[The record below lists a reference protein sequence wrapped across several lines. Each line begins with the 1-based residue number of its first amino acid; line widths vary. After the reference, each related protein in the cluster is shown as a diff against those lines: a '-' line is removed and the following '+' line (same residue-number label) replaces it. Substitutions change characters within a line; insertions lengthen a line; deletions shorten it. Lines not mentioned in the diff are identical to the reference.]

1 MTGAGTPNPFPLILP
16 ESLVLGQLSASL
28 GSFIKATAWEVGEM
42 FDAVL
47 APAFGADWLSEQFG
61 GVYTPNLHDP
71 DFVFDW
77 HSPDSILW
85 QALPPYSADLKNRFG
100 NARRT
105 RNRWEHEAAKQNVN
119 SFLNGVDQLRRL
131 ADPLSLDVAS
141 YGPAL
146 LDRAKLLHKAGGVLP
161 PSESELELQRRK
173 EQAEEA
179 RREAEEALKM
189 ADEAAAVANQLGV
202 RAAEDLKAKEQA
214 MQQLAQ
220 AKADLEKLEREL
232 ALAGRVNRQAVTEPA
247 DDLEPG
253 APWGELPLGIR
264 TLTLKANMVDLM
276 DRTTQTLLSQ
286 QMGSVASDAA
296 ARWLEIIPGG
306 GLVHLTP
313 AGHAA
318 GQVNGVYLY
327 LGRLDFESKP
337 GAPNA
342 LHHGGKER

>member
-1 MTGAGTPNPFPLILP
+1 MTTAGASNPFPLILP
-16 ESLVLGQLSASL
+16 ESLVLGQLSAAL
-28 GSFIKATAWEVGEM
+28 GSFIKAAAWEVGEL

-47 APAFGADWLSEQFG
+47 APAYGVDWLSENFG

-71 DFVFDW
+71 DFVFNW
-77 HSPDSILW
+77 HQPDSILW
-85 QALPPYSADLKNRFG
+85 QALPPYSPDLKNRFG

-105 RNRWEHEAAKQNVN
+105 RNRWEHETAKQNVH

-131 ADPLSLDVAS
+131 ADPLTLNVAS

-146 LDRAKLLHKAGGVLP
+146 LERAKLLHKAGGVLP
-161 PSESELELQRRK
+161 PSESELELQRQK

-179 RREAEEALKM
+179 RREAEEAVKT
-189 ADEAAAVANQLGV
+189 ANEATAAADQLGAK
-202 RAAEDLKAKEQA
+202 AAEASKAKEQA
-214 MQQLAQ
+214 VQQLARVQ
-220 AKADLEKLEREL
+220 AELEMLEREL
-232 ALAGRVNRQAVTEPA
+232 ALAGRTSRQALTEPA

-253 APWGELPLGIR
+253 EPWGDLPLGIR

-286 QMGSVASDAA
+286 QMGSVASEAA
-296 ARWLEIIPGG
+296 ARWLEIIPSG

-318 GQVNGVYLY
+318 GQVDGVYLY
-327 LGRLDFESKP
+327 LGRLDMES
-337 GAPNA
+337 GA
-342 LHHGGKER
+342 

>member
-1 MTGAGTPNPFPLILP
+1 MTGADVSNPFPLILP
-16 ESLVLGQLSASL
+16 ESLVLGQLSAAL
-28 GSFIKATAWEVGEM
+28 GSFIKATAWEVGEL
-42 FDAVL
+42 FDAAL
-47 APAFGADWLSEQFG
+47 APAFGTDWLSEQFG

-71 DFVFDW
+71 DFVFNW
-77 HSPDSILW
+77 HQPDSILW
-85 QALPPYSADLKNRFG
+85 QALPPYSPDLKNRFG

-105 RNRWEHEAAKQNVN
+105 RNRWEHEAAKQNVH

-146 LDRAKLLHKAGGVLP
+146 LERAKLLHKAGGVLP
-161 PSESELELQRRK
+161 PSESELELQQQK
-173 EQAEEA
+173 EQAEDA
-179 RREAEEALKM
+179 RREAEEAVRM
-189 ADEAAAVANQLGV
+189 ATEAAAAADRLGAK
-202 RAAEDLKAKEQA
+202 AAEASKAKEQA

-220 AKADLEKLEREL
+220 VQADLEMLEREL
-232 ALAGRVNRQAVTEPA
+232 ALAARANRQALTEPA

-286 QMGSVASDAA
+286 QMGSVASEAA
-296 ARWLEIIPGG
+296 DRWLEIIPGG

-327 LGRLDFESKP
+327 LGRLDLDPEPDAS
-337 GAPNA
+337 N
-342 LHHGGKER
+342 LTHHGGSGR

>member
-1 MTGAGTPNPFPLILP
+1 MTSPDASNPFPLILP
-16 ESLVLGQLSASL
+16 ESLVLGQLSAAL
-28 GSFIKATAWEVGEM
+28 GSFIKAAAWEVGEL

-47 APAFGADWLSEQFG
+47 APAFGTDWLSEYFG
-61 GVYTPNLHDP
+61 GVYKPNLHDP
-71 DFVFDW
+71 DFVFNW
-77 HSPDSILW
+77 HQPDSILW
-85 QALPPYSADLKNRFG
+85 QALPPYSPDLKNRFG

-105 RNRWEHEAAKQNVN
+105 RNRWEHETAKQNVH

-131 ADPLSLDVAS
+131 ADPLTLDVAS

-146 LDRAKLLHKAGGVLP
+146 MERAKLLHKAGGVLP
-161 PSESELELQRRK
+161 PSESELELQRQK

-189 ADEAAAVANQLGV
+189 ANEAAAAANQLGEK
-202 RAAEDLKAKEQA
+202 AAEASKAKEQA
-214 MQQLAQ
+214 VQQLAQ
-220 AKADLEKLEREL
+220 VQAELEMLEREL
-232 ALAGRVNRQAVTEPA
+232 AQAGRASRQSLTEPA

-253 APWGELPLGIR
+253 APWGDLPLGIR

-286 QMGSVASDAA
+286 QMGPIATEAA
-296 ARWLEIIPGG
+296 ARWLRILRNG

-318 GQVNGVYLY
+318 GQLDGVYVY
-327 LGRLDFESKP
+327 LGRLDQS
-337 GAPNA
+337 
-342 LHHGGKER
+342 

>member
-1 MTGAGTPNPFPLILP
+1 MTGAGVPNPFPLILP
-16 ESLVLGQLSASL
+16 ESLVLGQLSAAL
-28 GSFIKATAWEVGEM
+28 GSFIKATAWEVGEL

-47 APAFGADWLSEQFG
+47 APAYGADWLCEQFG

-71 DFVFDW
+71 DFVFNW
-77 HSPDSILW
+77 HPPDSILW
-85 QALPPYSADLKNRFG
+85 QALPPYSPDLKNRFG

-105 RNRWEHEAAKQNVN
+105 RNRWEHETAKQNVH

-131 ADPLSLDVAS
+131 ADPLTLDVAN

-146 LDRAKLLHKAGGVLP
+146 VERAKLLHKAGGVLP
-161 PSESELELQRRK
+161 PSEVELELQRQK

-189 ADEAAAVANQLGV
+189 ADEAASVADHLGA
-202 RAAEDLKAKEQA
+202 RAAEASKAKEHA

-220 AKADLEKLEREL
+220 AKADLELLEQEL
-232 ALAGRVNRQAVTEPA
+232 ALAGRASRQALTEPA

-286 QMGSVASDAA
+286 QLGSVASEAA
-296 ARWLEIIPGG
+296 ARWLEILPGG

-327 LGRLDFESKP
+327 LGRLDLNPEP
-337 GAPNA
+337 DAPN
-342 LHHGGKER
+342 LTDHGGKGR